1 MNAGEDGETKE
12 PEPQEEEHLHHS
24 LIDEEFLKEKK
35 GDLFIDNV
43 ERENTETVELLLS
56 SSSAH
61 RVEGAAMQQIY
72 HTLKVSG
79 DNQSLLCYI
88 PGDRGENSAH
98 WVWQVAPCHL
108 VVAQVLDHLT
118 PVPVITISLFVD
130 LIFFCLLTS

>member
-1 MNAGEDGETKE
+1 MNYNDNDGDDNNNNNNDNAPERWDSDTSEAEDEVNAGEDGEPKE

-35 GDLFIDNV
+35 GHLFIDNV

-79 DNQSLLCYI
+79 DNKSL
-88 PGDRGENSAH
+88 H
-98 WVWQVAPCHL
+98 TW
-108 VVAQVLDHLT
+108 
-118 PVPVITISLFVD
+118 
-130 LIFFCLLTS
+130 